1 MQNVWE
7 QTLRNEKETGV
18 PRLKWDP
25 MVRGTVRFAV
35 QNISWEAQLV
45 RQNANSLWTLV
56 HGDYWP
62 RNVMLS
68 PNADIG
74 QHQLRLLDWEM
85 TGLGSGPQDLGQY
98 VISNIDPTE
107 RYGCG

>member
-1 MQNVWE
+1 MGPDGQGDCEVCCTKHFLGSTTCSTE
-7 QTLRNEKETGV
+7 RKLTLNTFV
-18 PRLKWDP
+18 
-25 MVRGTVRFAV
+25 
-35 QNISWEAQLV
+35 N
-45 RQNANSLWTLV
+45 
-56 HGDYWP
+56 GDCWP